1 MVIGKS
7 RKPRCF
13 RNVKSLPCDYESNK
27 NAWMTGVI
35 YEAYLKRLNDKMKKA
50 KRKIVIFVNNCA
62 VHSKDFNNFS
72 NVKVHFLPSNSTSVL
87 QPMD

>member
-1 MVIGKS
+1 
-7 RKPRCF
+7 
-13 RNVKSLPCDYESNK
+13 
-27 NAWMTGVI
+27 
-35 YEAYLKRLNDKMKKA
+35 MKKA

-87 QPMD
+87 QPMDQGVINVFKQHYRKRLVKQMLVKLDSIGELRKVNVLELIHSILSA